1 MSVTV
6 GLITDIHHGLDSE
19 YIQGSAALP
28 LLEGALE
35 SLLSQTVAHQP
46 ELLVDLGDR
55 INHSEPD
62 QAELAATE
70 VAAVFDRASLPKI
83 HLQGNDDVMPRPG
96 QERLLGVSLGN
107 QSLELGGWHL
117 IFLDTFD
124 GSVEGALSPATLT
137 WLERVLS
144 KNTLP
149 TVIFS
154 HQPLGG
160 EPLPGNP
167 FFDGDSSYQ
176 AHPKGHAEARR
187 LMERSGRV
195 KLAINGHTHWNHQAN
210 VNGISYLTLD
220 ALVPL
225 LGDEAVGVYG
235 LLTLSDTAQLE
246 VFGRSPWLVELHL
259 LGET

>member
-1 MSVTV
+1 MSVTI
-6 GLITDIHHGLDSE
+6 GLVTDIHHGLDSE
-19 YIQGSAALP
+19 YVRGSAALP

-35 SLLSQTVAHQP
+35 SLLAHQP

-62 QAELAATE
+62 QAELAVAE
-70 VAAVFDRASLPKI
+70 VAAVFDHAPLPKI
-83 HLQGNDDVMPRPG
+83 YLQGNDDVTSRPE
-96 QERLLGVSLGN
+96 QEKLLGATLGH
-107 QSLELGGWHL
+107 QSLELGGWRL

-124 GSVEGALSPATLT
+124 SSVEGALSPKTLA

-144 KNTLP
+144 ENILP
-149 TVIFS
+149 AVVSS
-154 HQPLGG
+154 HQPLDG

-187 LMERSGRV
+187 IMERYGV
-195 KLAINGHTHWNHQAN
+195 KLAVSGHAHWNHQVE
-210 VNGISYLTLD
+210 VNGIHYLTFD

-225 LGDEAVGVYG
+225 LGDEAVGVYS

-246 VFGRSPWLVELHL
+246 VFGRSPWLVELRL
-259 LGET
+259 LGDNT

>member
-1 MSVTV
+1 MSVTI

-19 YIQGSAALP
+19 YVQGSAALP

-35 SLLSQTVAHQP
+35 SLLAHQS
-46 ELLVDLGDR
+46 ELFVDLGDR

-62 QAELAATE
+62 QAELATAE
-70 VAAVFDRASLPKI
+70 VAVVFDRASLPKI

-96 QERLLGVSLGN
+96 QEKLLGVSLGN
-107 QSLELGGWHL
+107 QSLELGGWRL

-167 FFDGDSSYQ
+167 FFDGDTSYQ

-187 LMERSGRV
+187 LMERYNV
-195 KLAINGHTHWNHQAN
+195 KLAVSGHTHWNHRVE
-210 VNGISYLTLD
+210 VNGIYYLTLD

-235 LLTLSDTAQLE
+235 LLTFEQNAVRLE